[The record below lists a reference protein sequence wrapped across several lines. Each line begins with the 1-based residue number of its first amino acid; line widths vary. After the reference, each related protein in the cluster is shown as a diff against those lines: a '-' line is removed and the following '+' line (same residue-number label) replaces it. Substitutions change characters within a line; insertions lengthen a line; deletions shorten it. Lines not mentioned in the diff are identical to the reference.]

1 MKITP
6 KMAKAAVAVGRLS
19 TVFGQAKVL
28 HSAVEIGLFDLLA
41 AGEAGPD
48 EIRDRLGLHPRLL
61 GDFLDALVAL
71 ELVER
76 VDGRYRNSETA
87 QECLVSGS
95 PVYLGDTVKATSAK
109 HYQLWGQLTD
119 VLRDGKPRGAGGPE
133 AFKRLYAD
141 RDAARVFLSHMD
153 SAHATVGP
161 QLGEFVKWDRYKSF
175 VDVGGARGSV
185 AADLVER
192 HPHLTG
198 VVFELPPVRPLFDEH
213 VTARGVRD
221 QVSFHAGDF
230 FVDALPETDVVILGH
245 VLHDWVAE
253 DRQRLLERAFA
264 AVRPGGA
271 VVVYDQMLDDER
283 PDLPTVLGSLQVALV
298 TGGSEYTVSDCR
310 ARVEQA
316 GFRCAAGRRITSI
329 GNDYVLVAE
338 KDR

>member
-6 KMAKAAVAVGRLS
+6 KMAKASVAVGRLS
-19 TVFGQAKVL
+19 TVFAQAKVL
-28 HSAVEIGLFDLLA
+28 HSAVEVGLFDLLA
-41 AGEAGPD
+41 ETGATAA

-71 ELVER
+71 ELVEH
-76 VDGRYRNSETA
+76 VDGLYRNSGSA
-87 QECLVSGS
+87 RECLVTGS
-95 PVYLGDTVKATSAK
+95 PVYLGDTIRATSAK
-109 HYQLWGQLTD
+109 HYRLWGELTE

-133 AFKRLYAD
+133 AFTRLYAD
-141 RDAARVFLSHMD
+141 PAAARKFLSHMD
-153 SAHATVGP
+153 SAHATIGP
-161 QLGEFVKWDRYKSF
+161 QLGEFVEWGRYKSF

-198 VVFELPPVRPLFDEH
+198 VVFELPPVGPLFDEH
-213 VTARGVRD
+213 VAARGVRD
-221 QVSFHAGDF
+221 RVGFHAGDF
-230 FVDALPETDVVILGH
+230 FRDPLPETDVVILGH
-245 VLHDWVAE
+245 VLHDWAAE

-283 PDLPTVLGSLQVALV
+283 PDLPSVLGSLQVALV

-310 ARVEQA
+310 ARVEKA
-316 GFRCAAGRRITSI
+316 GFRYAAGRRITSI